1 MIKKIDH
8 IGIAVA
14 DLDSA
19 LQRYQG
25 LTGQRAA
32 HTETV
37 ERQKVD
43 TAFFPV
49 GEVRLE
55 LLRGTAPDSPISKYI
70 AKRGEGIHHICFE
83 VDDLDAA
90 REEMRRAGFVFIEQ
104 QDEQGAGGTRVAF
117 IHPKS
122 TGGIL
127 FELVEYPNAAEPQI
141 PNSK

>member
-14 DLDSA
+14 DLNSA
-19 LQRYQG
+19 EKIYKQI
-25 LTGQRAA
+25 TNKNAA
-32 HTETV
+32 HKEVV
-37 ERQKVD
+37 EAQKVA
-43 TAFFPV
+43 TALFPV

-55 LLRGTAPDSPISKYI
+55 LLEGTETDSPISKFI

-83 VDDLDAA
+83 VDDLEQAIKV
-90 REEMRRAGFVFIEQ
+90 MSSQGLQFIDQ
-104 QDEQGAGGTRVAF
+104 VDDKGAGNTRVAF

-127 FELVEYPNAAEPQI
+127 MELVEYPDP
-141 PNSK
+141 PKG